1 LFIIK
6 HKRELKTLNK
16 TQISCSLYDY
26 IEIVCLYKYE
36 IEIHTINEDIFSGIA
51 IDTKLNN
58 KKQECIVITSEN
70 IDKYII
76 LSDIKDIKVL
86 TKNAKFSEINFK

>member
-6 HKRELKTLNK
+6 HKRKFKTLNK

-36 IEIHTINEDIFSGIA
+36 IEIHTIYEDIFVGIA
-51 IDTKLNN
+51 IDTKLNDE
-58 KKQECIVITSEN
+58 KKECIVITNKN
-70 IDKYII
+70 INKHII
-76 LSDIKDIKVL
+76 LEDIKELKVL

>member
-1 LFIIK
+1 M
-6 HKRELKTLNK
+6 NK

-36 IEIHTINEDIFSGIA
+36 IEIHTISEEVFSGMA
-51 IDTKLNN
+51 IDTKLNDD
-58 KKQECIVITSEN
+58 KKECMVITNEN
-70 IDKYII
+70 RNKLII
-76 LSDIKDIKVL
+76 LEDIKELKVL